1 MTVTTTEIFKCLSS
15 QNQFCIERHEVAAYD
30 FSVLR
35 KNLRLIIKNLH
46 ECDVYATE
54 ISNTLR
60 TKLSEWLTVP
70 VPFDDE
76 IVNAVDCLG
85 SQNAVANKWGRDIGF
100 AYEVALIAA
109 KKLCQNEN
117 PMRCEIRNEIE
128 NLKVQ
133 GKRFKIFCHR
143 LARRHFLSIDETLDP
158 DVFIHSC
165 KDYRQI
171 MPFDVLVK
179 VGPLRSHGWG
189 GSPDALLTAPR
200 FSTLAH
206 FIWSGCSDEQGF
218 GLDPASGA
226 VNIEVE
232 TPPSLT
238 SSMNAASRGI
248 SWALNT
254 KKIGSNADEN
264 GLPLFDE
271 DEFQMFQSMVRSYE
285 NRPAILIQLDDQ
297 HGILYPKRMQL
308 LSFDP
313 FASDNEQIEHRLPG
327 ETLTEGMFLIFSIL
341 GDVDLPE
348 LHAKDGTLSPIW
360 KQRLITECKRDKNRL
375 CEKLFDSGI
384 ELLSLHSRVN
394 DWCKAAT
401 TVIPAPQKGEHFR
414 ILIDV
419 LGVYFEQRSDEQK
432 HRLQWWQYAWKE
444 IQRSRGEAISEGSSR
459 QEYIDNKI
467 NDILNELRAVIGN
480 KCGCENNFDIEIP
493 SNEELDGRL
502 RFFKIISI
510 EDGFL
515 APDMALKR
523 ICNLSEFEQW
533 RV

>member
-1 MTVTTTEIFKCLSS
+1 MTVTSSAIFDYLRA
-15 QNQFCIERHEVAAYD
+15 QNKFFIERNEIASYD

-46 ECDVYATE
+46 ECDAYATE

-76 IVNAVDCLG
+76 MVKAIACLG
-85 SQNAVANKWGRDIGF
+85 SQNAVANKWGCDIGV
-100 AYEVALIAA
+100 AYEAALIAA
-109 KKLCQNEN
+109 NELCQNEN
-117 PMRCEIRNEIE
+117 PMRYEIRSEIE
-128 NLKVQ
+128 NLKAQ

-143 LARRHFLSIDETLDP
+143 LARPYFLSIDETIDP
-158 DVFIHSC
+158 DLFIHSS
-165 KDYRQI
+165 KDYRRVT
-171 MPFDVLVK
+171 PFDVLIK
-179 VGPLRSHGWG
+179 VGPLRSRGWG

-206 FIWSGCSDEQGF
+206 FIWSGCTDEQGF
-218 GLDPASGA
+218 GLDPASGT

-232 TPPSLT
+232 TPHSLT
-238 SSMNAASRGI
+238 SSMNATSRGI
-248 SWALNT
+248 SWASNT

-271 DEFQMFQSMVRSYE
+271 DEFQMFQSMVRTYE
-285 NRPAILIQLDDQ
+285 NRPAILFQLDDQ
-297 HGILYPKRMQL
+297 HGILYPQRMQL
-308 LSFDP
+308 LSFEP
-313 FASDNEQIEHRLPG
+313 FASNNEQIGHRLPG
-327 ETLTEGMFLIFSIL
+327 ETLTEGVFLIFPIL

-401 TVIPAPQKGEHFR
+401 TVIPAPQKAEHFR

-432 HRLQWWQYAWKE
+432 QRLQWWQYAWKE
-444 IQRSRGEAISEGSSR
+444 IQHSRGEAISEGR
-459 QEYIDNKI
+459 FGQEIIEEKIDTV
-467 NDILNELRAVIGN
+467 LHELRTVIES
-480 KCGCENNFDIEIP
+480 KCKCENNFYIEIP
-493 SNEELDGRL
+493 SNEELEGRL
-502 RFFKIISI
+502 LFYKIISV

-515 APDMALKR
+515 APDMAIKK
-523 ICNLSEFEQW
+523 ICDLGEFEQW

>member
-1 MTVTTTEIFKCLSS
+1 MTVAATEIFKCLNSR
-15 QNQFCIERHEVAAYD
+15 NKYWIERYEIASYD

-54 ISNTLR
+54 ISDTLR

-76 IVNAVDCLG
+76 MVKAIACLG

-100 AYEVALIAA
+100 AYEAALIAA
-109 KKLCQNEN
+109 NELCKNEN
-117 PMRCEIRNEIE
+117 PMRCEIRDEIE
-128 NLKVQ
+128 NLAAQ

-143 LARRHFLSIDETLDP
+143 LARTHFLSIDETIDP
-158 DVFIHSC
+158 DYFIHSFR
-165 KDYRQI
+165 DYRLVT
-171 MPFDVLVK
+171 PFDVLIK
-179 VGPLRSHGWG
+179 VGPLRSRGWG

-218 GLDPASGA
+218 GLDPASGTA
-226 VNIEVE
+226 NIEVE
-232 TPPSLT
+232 TTPLLT
-238 SSMNAASRGI
+238 SSVNPISRGI
-248 SWALNT
+248 VWALNT

-285 NRPAILIQLDDQ
+285 NRPAILFQFDDQ
-297 HGILYPKRMQL
+297 HGILYPKRVQL

-313 FASDNEQIEHRLPG
+313 FASRNERIGHRLPG
-327 ETLTEGMFLIFSIL
+327 EILTEGMFLIFSIL
-341 GDVDLPE
+341 DDVDLPE

-360 KQRLITECKRDKNRL
+360 KQRLITECKSDKNRL

-401 TVIPAPQKGEHFR
+401 TVIPAPQKAEHFR

-419 LGVYFEQRSDEQK
+419 LDVDFEQRSNDQK

-444 IQRSRGEAISEGSSR
+444 IQRARGEAISEGSSK
-459 QEYIDNKI
+459 QEFIDNKI
-467 NDILNELRAVIGN
+467 NTVLNELQTVIES
-480 KCGCENNFDIEIP
+480 KCRCENNFDIEIP
-493 SNEELDGRL
+493 SNEELEGRL
-502 RFFKIISI
+502 RFFKIISV

-523 ICNLSEFEQW
+523 ICDLSEFEQW